1 MHAPYRWEDNIKM
14 YVKDVG
20 WEGMDW
26 IDVAEDGDKWQD
38 FKMQYR
44 TWRILKMWWISW
56 IVDGL

>member
-44 TWRILKMWWISW
+44 TWRILKMW
-56 IVDGL
+56 